1 LRPVLGAEHPIP
13 TTIASAVVAGAVT
26 NTLTNPCW
34 VVRTRLQTQ
43 SHLGGGP
50 PEYRSTLHAFQQIYR
65 AEGFGALY
73 KGLGASML
81 GLSHVAVQFPVY
93 EALKTQLL
101 PNGEGEQSQAQ
112 RIGALVSSSV
122 ISKLIAT
129 LITYPHDIART
140 RLHVER
146 GAQAKG
152 VFSMIKSIVDQE
164 GFRGLYTGLGTQL
177 VRVVPACAVTFTTFE
192 TLMTMLEEPT

>member
-1 LRPVLGAEHPIP
+1 VLGAEHSIP

-43 SHLGGGP
+43 SHLGGP

-65 AEGFGALY
+65 VEGFGALY

-93 EALKTQLL
+93 EALKTHLL
-101 PNGEGEQSQAQ
+101 PSGDDEESQAR
-112 RIGALVSSSV
+112 RIGALISSSV
-122 ISKLIAT
+122 ISKAIAT

-164 GFRGLYTGLGTQL
+164 GLRGLYTGLGTQL

-192 TLMTMLEEPT
+192 TLMMMFGEPT